1 MFAES
6 FKLILLAFAFEL
18 SFRLEQCD
26 GMGLFEGLI
35 WVDSITDFRKLYFTH
50 WAGFDVIK
58 VCLVNMA
65 QRYNFWVILLI
76 DDWGS

>member
-1 MFAES
+1 MRKIENKIKCSSPELVFKMFAES

-35 WVDSITDFRKLYFTH
+35 
-50 WAGFDVIK
+50 
-58 VCLVNMA
+58 
-65 QRYNFWVILLI
+65 
-76 DDWGS
+76 